1 MLGIIYPLVGIGFM
15 YLSKVSGD
23 ISPLSP
29 NVPPDLETTSMDFK
43 SYLRYSKRMLLKSFS
58 ESVVS

>member
-1 MLGIIYPLVGIGFM
+1 MLGIIYPLVGIEFK

-23 ISPLSP
+23 KSPLTP

-43 SYLRYSKRMLLKSFS
+43 SYLRYGQRMLLKSSS